1 VFIKGELQRRQTA
14 DMFGDGEPVD
24 FKDIVAAAN
33 RELERMYGPGV
44 ETIGLFDRPA
54 AEPVKPAAAP
64 DPYDDWLDQV
74 IAAVAKDREISA
86 DEARSVVTAGPN
98 AAKTDADMRRSFEAM
113 YSPGTAAYA
122 HFGADPTKGLKR
134 TPQETAPEPDFDPVA
149 AVNAAY
155 NFDKATDD
163 FKAELAQSLDD
174 EDYSPFAT
182 AREFDQAVKS
192 HGGTVSWALVPGAI
206 LDSAAAHG
214 TADDEDDWGD
224 VSDDWGDADG
234 ELVTDGVLILD
245 GDFAGHPFRGN
256 QHRRAKL
263 QTHHAAR
270 ASREA
275 KRADR
280 RAAGHDRV
288 LQYAHSSAAHA
299 HKQAAKDATGKT
311 KSYHAKM
318 AAFHAKRAKHHE
330 DKLNGEPITDSV
342 SADLLLDSAWPDAD
356 MVILDGV
363 GGDFQGVIRKGARVL
378 GRAVIGGD
386 GKGMIYT
393 GAKGADRVRLG
404 NGEPASW
411 SDPIPFLVNALFG
424 RYAAANR
431 AQREQK
437 VDPLKNV
444 HPDELDRRTTK
455 SSSLLATIESKI
467 QSAIESGK
475 SRHDPEVAAMEKRAK
490 ALQKDLKDY
499 AAAKDRWIKTRSMA
513 DQAHAQPAPST
524 KMSNEQTTAAPANT
538 PRDADAAYLRSII
551 AKKIDLSKTEVM
563 DRIEALIGTYERDA
577 EMTALIESAVEVIKV
592 DVMARARAAI

>member
-1 VFIKGELQRRQTA
+1 
-14 DMFGDGEPVD
+14 
-24 FKDIVAAAN
+24 
-33 RELERMYGPGV
+33 
-44 ETIGLFDRPA
+44 
-54 AEPVKPAAAP
+54 
-64 DPYDDWLDQV
+64 
-74 IAAVAKDREISA
+74 
-86 DEARSVVTAGPN
+86 
-98 AAKTDADMRRSFEAM
+98 
-113 YSPGTAAYA
+113 
-122 HFGADPTKGLKR
+122 
-134 TPQETAPEPDFDPVA
+134 
-149 AVNAAY
+149 
-155 NFDKATDD
+155 
-163 FKAELAQSLDD
+163 
-174 EDYSPFAT
+174 
-182 AREFDQAVKS
+182 
-192 HGGTVSWALVPGAI
+192 
-206 LDSAAAHG
+206 
-214 TADDEDDWGD
+214 
-224 VSDDWGDADG
+224 
-234 ELVTDGVLILD
+234 
-245 GDFAGHPFRGN
+245 
-256 QHRRAKL
+256 
-263 QTHHAAR
+263 
-270 ASREA
+270 
-275 KRADR
+275 
-280 RAAGHDRV
+280 
-288 LQYAHSSAAHA
+288 
-299 HKQAAKDATGKT
+299 
-311 KSYHAKM
+311 
-318 AAFHAKRAKHHE
+318 
-330 DKLNGEPITDSV
+330 
-342 SADLLLDSAWPDAD
+342 
-356 MVILDGV
+356 
-363 GGDFQGVIRKGARVL
+363 
-378 GRAVIGGD
+378 
-386 GKGMIYT
+386 MIYT